1 MNPLVSII
9 VPCYNQAQYLN
20 ECLESVHNQTYYN
33 WECIIINDGSTD
45 NAEEVSKEWVKRDF
59 RFKYLY
65 QENGGLSSA
74 RNLGLNNAKGD
85 FIQFLDADDAIDV
98 KKIFSSISAVDNY
111 KIPSVV
117 VTNFKMF
124 QFDKFDTLKP
134 YCELKAEY
142 LSFDQILYG
151 WDFEFSIPI
160 HCGLFSS
167 SLFENFRFPV
177 QIKAKEDW
185 IMWLFIFQ
193 KKVNAIF
200 LDETLVFY
208 RSHAASM
215 TKDNK
220 HMLQNTLKALDCL
233 DEVIGAQK
241 YKSYLLYFLKSKINQ
256 SEILKSE
263 LNYANETKR
272 IYVNSMK
279 SRKFVLN
286 LFFKTFFGFT
296 IFKVKN
302 KILNLFLL

>member
-1 MNPLVSII
+1 MKLLVSII

-20 ECLESVHNQTYYN
+20 ECLESVLGQTYSN
-33 WECIIINDGSTD
+33 WECIIVNDGSTD
-45 NAEEVSKEWVKRDF
+45 SVEKVSKEWVKKDS

-65 QENGGLSSA
+65 QENTGLSSA

-85 FIQFLDADDAIDV
+85 FIQFLDADDIIDA
-98 KKIFSSISAVDNY
+98 KKILNSISAIKTY
-111 KIPSVV
+111 EIPSVI

-124 QFDKFDTLKP
+124 QFDKFDNLKP
-134 YCELKAEY
+134 YCELKAQY

-151 WDFEFSIPI
+151 WDFKFTIPI

-167 SLFENFRFPV
+167 FLLKDFQFPEH
-177 QIKAKEDW
+177 IKAKEDW

-208 RSHAASM
+208 RSHDASM

-220 HMLQNTLKALDCL
+220 HMLENTLKALEYL
-233 DEVIGAQK
+233 DEVIQPAK
-241 YKSYLLYFLKSKINQ
+241 YKSYLFYFLKSKIEQ
-256 SEILKSE
+256 YEILKSE
-263 LNYANETKR
+263 LNYANETKSA
-272 IYVNSMK
+272 YMNKLK

-296 IFKVKN
+296 IFRLKN
-302 KILNLFLL
+302 